1 MGTGQTLLTIIAM
14 MMLSRMAIS
23 VNRSNSGGG
32 SSVEM
37 AAYRITA
44 VSIGTSLIEEATGL
58 AFDSKSDTV
67 GISTPTN
74 FTAPGSL
81 GPDGAIYPHYNDFDD
96 FNCFSHWDTLPGSA
110 IFHDTANVDYV
121 TISGNV
127 ISHSASQT
135 YNKRIIVKV
144 SSKWM
149 KDTLTFTTVDSYWF
163 FR

>member
-1 MGTGQTLLTIIAM
+1 MGTGQTLLTISAM

-23 VNRSNSGGG
+23 VNRSNLEGG

-37 AAYRITA
+37 SAYRITA
-44 VSIGTSLIEEATGL
+44 TSIGTSILEEATGL

-67 GISTPTN
+67 GISTPSS
-74 FTAPGSL
+74 FTAVGSL
-81 GPDGAIYPHYNDFDD
+81 GPDGAVYPHFNDFDD
-96 FNCFSHWDTLPGSA
+96 FNGFQHTDSLKGSA
-110 IFHDTANVDYV
+110 IFLTKATVDYV
-121 TISGNV
+121 TISGNT
-127 ISHSASQT
+127 ITTSNTQT

-149 KDTLTFTTVDSYWF
+149 KDTLTFSTVYSYWF